1 MTHVS
6 LTGLSPDLDVADALS
21 ALGVEADTST
31 RRLAEYSYDASNYR
45 VRPLAV
51 VFPRSDDE
59 VARTAAFCHARSI
72 PLIARGGGT
81 SMGGNAIGP
90 GVVIDLSRYMNRVRS
105 IDADSSTAVAE
116 SGIVLTTL
124 AADARAATD
133 GQLTFA
139 PDPSSASR
147 ASLGG
152 AIGNDAC
159 GNHSVRHGRTTDHV
173 EELFLV
179 TADGLRL
186 TATRHG
192 ITATVDTDR
201 DAVSRAAE
209 LTDRLR
215 DLTSRHMA
223 ILRTDLETIPRQV
236 SGYHLAKMLPENG
249 FDVARALVGSEGT
262 CAIVVAARVR
272 LVPVATSPLLIC
284 VGYPTVIDAAR
295 DVTAILPYA
304 PSAVEGIDRK
314 IVATM
319 AARRGRDAISVL
331 PGVDDSDC
339 TGWLFID
346 VDEHSAATRS
356 ETDVEA
362 TAKRLLDDLRARG
375 RMVAATTVPDPVAR
389 KALWR
394 VREDGAGLS
403 SRLADPDDDSIG
415 NDYESWPGWEDAAVA
430 PERLADYLDDFTRL
444 LDQHGLT
451 GVMYGHFGAGCMHVR
466 ITFDLRTPEGR
477 AVMDR
482 FCADA
487 ARLVVAHG
495 GSLSGE
501 HGDGRARSA
510 LLPVMYSP
518 AMLGAFA
525 EFKRIWDPQ
534 GTLNPGSIVD
544 PPPITDD
551 LALAGVPDRHW
562 PTMFHLGAPAHDAV
576 SATPGTQS
584 SVTPPE
590 APTGKAPRKSTPGTA
605 ADADMSTAA
614 SQRADFRGGFL
625 EIAQVTDG
633 AHTDQTS
640 LDPFVHAVQGCIGVG
655 RCRATSGGVMC
666 PSYRATRDEKD
677 STRGRARVLQE
688 MVRTAPDV
696 ETGWRSADV
705 ADALELCLSCK
716 ACSTDCPTGVDMAT
730 YKSEFLH
737 HHYRGRKRPLSHYS
751 LGWMPAW
758 LGAAGVLAPAIN
770 AALESPLRRLAARA
784 GGLDPRRSMP
794 RFAARKA
801 RRAHLRELPPL
812 STTSDVVLFVDS
824 FTRAFRPQVASAAA
838 EVLSATGD
846 TVGCS
851 ADNCCGLTWI
861 STGQLTHARKV
872 LSRTA
877 DNLDDGTG
885 RPIVVPE
892 PSCAAALRKDLP
904 ELVHTPAARRVAE
917 RVQSFADYL
926 PRLLEKGWR
935 PENLPEAVTLQTH
948 CHEYAVFGAR
958 TGAAALSALGVEVHT
973 ADGCCGVAGNFG
985 FERGHYEVSVAVSEN
1000 ALAPALR
1007 SAPDRPVITDGFSC
1021 AMSVDHLT
1029 ATDDGISARG
1039 LHLAELLTRT
1049 PSPSTATSDPPTA
1062 TFASTTATDHSPT
1075 TTPPDPE
1082 GA

>member
-1 MTHVS
+1 MTHAPTAGGTQTDVA
-6 LTGLSPDLDVADALS
+6 GDLD
-21 ALGVEADTST
+21 ALGVEVDSSS

-45 VRPLAV
+45 IRPVAV
-51 VFPRSDDE
+51 VFPRDADD
-59 VARTAAFCHARSI
+59 VARTVSYCHSHRI
-72 PLIARGGGT
+72 PLIPRGGGT

-90 GVVIDLSRYMNRVRS
+90 GIVMDLSRYMNRVLS
-105 IDADSSTAVAE
+105 VDTESGTAVAE

-124 AADARAATD
+124 AAQARAATD
-133 GQLTFA
+133 GRLTFA

-147 ASLGG
+147 ATLGG

-179 TADGLRL
+179 TADGRRL

-192 ITATVDTDR
+192 IEATDHADEA
-201 DAVSRAAE
+201 AVERAAE
-209 LTDRLR
+209 LTRRLR
-215 DLTSRHMA
+215 DLAARHMA

-236 SGYHLAKMLPENG
+236 SGYHLAKLLPENG

-262 CAIVVAARVR
+262 CAVVVGARVR
-272 LVPVATSPLLIC
+272 LVPVAASPLLIC
-284 VGYPTVIDAAR
+284 VGYPTVSDAAR
-295 DVTAILPYA
+295 DIPAILPYA

-319 AARRGRDAISVL
+319 AARRGRETVSAL
-331 PGVDDSDC
+331 PGVADRDC
-339 TGWLFID
+339 TAWLFID
-346 VDEHSAATRS
+346 IDEQSATRKS
-356 ETDVEA
+356 ETDVGA
-362 TAKRLLDDLRARG
+362 TAKLLLDDLRSRG
-375 RMVAATTVPDPVAR
+375 RMIAGTTVPDPVAR
-389 KALWR
+389 KTLWR

-403 SRLADPDDDSIG
+403 SRLADPDDESVG
-415 NDYESWPGWEDAAVA
+415 ADYESWPGWEDAAVA
-430 PERLADYLDDFTRL
+430 PERLADYLDEFTDL
-444 LDQHGLT
+444 LDRHHLT

-466 ITFDLRTPEGR
+466 ITFDLRSAEGR
-477 AVMDR
+477 AVMDG
-482 FCADA
+482 FCTDA

-510 LLPVMYSP
+510 LLPIMYTP
-518 AMLGAFA
+518 AMLSTFA
-525 EFKRIWDPQ
+525 EFKQIWDPQ

-551 LALAGVPDRHW
+551 LALAGVPPRTW
-562 PTMFHLGAPAHDAV
+562 PTMFQLGVPGPSAPGAAPEPPAPPAPGAP
-576 SATPGTQS
+576 
-584 SVTPPE
+584 
-590 APTGKAPRKSTPGTA
+590 GKAPQKGALGTS
-605 ADADMSTAA
+605 ADDIMSTAA
-614 SQRADFRGGFL
+614 PQRADFGGGFL
-625 EIAQVTDG
+625 EISEIPRG
-633 AHTDQTS
+633 AHTTS
-640 LDPFVHAVQGCIGVG
+640 PDPFVHAVQGCIGVG
-655 RCRATSGGVMC
+655 RCRSTSGGVMC

-677 STRGRARVLQE
+677 STRGRARVLQD

-696 ETGWRSADV
+696 ETGWQSTDV
-705 ADALELCLSCK
+705 AEALDLCLSCK

-737 HHYRGRKRPLSHYS
+737 HHYRGRRRPMSHYS

-758 LGAAGVLAPAIN
+758 LGVAGTLAPAIN
-770 AALESPLRRLAARA
+770 AALKSPLRRLAART

-794 RFAARKA
+794 RFAT
-801 RRAHLRELPPL
+801 RRDRRTHLRALAPV
-812 STTSDVVLFVDS
+812 TAATDTVLFVDS
-824 FTRAFRPQVASAAA
+824 FTKAFRPHVATAAA
-838 EVLSATGD
+838 EVLGSTGD
-846 TVGCS
+846 AVGCS
-851 ADNCCGLTWI
+851 ADNCCALTWI

-877 DNLDDGTG
+877 EHLDDGTD

-904 ELVHTPAARRVAE
+904 ELVQTDAAHRVSS
-917 RVQSFADYL
+917 RVHSFADHL
-926 PRLLEKGWR
+926 SRLVEAGWR
-935 PENLPEAVTLQTH
+935 PEGLPEAVTLQTH
-948 CHEYAVFGAR
+948 CHEHAVFGAT
-958 TGAAALSALGVEVHT
+958 TGAAVLQSLGVEVHT

-985 FERGHYEVSVAVSEN
+985 FEQGHYEVSVAVAEH

-1029 ATDDGISARG
+1029 ATDPAISSTG
-1039 LHLAELLTRT
+1039 LHIAELLTRGATT
-1049 PSPSTATSDPPTA
+1049 PRPPTA
-1062 TFASTTATDHSPT
+1062 TEIPPTATEDPPTETTAEPTDPT
-1075 TTPPDPE
+1075 EPTDPE